1 MQVQEWNMEAPHLMP
16 LQPPLLPERAHVREA
31 QLHSAE
37 ASLWTV
43 VATVQAMERKIDL
56 LATRLLSLEGRS
68 GTAEKKLLDCEKTAM
83 EFGNQLES
91 KWAVL
96 GTLIQEYGLLQRRLE
111 NMENLLKNRN
121 FWVLRLPP
129 GPRGEVPKVPVTFVD
144 IAVYFSAEEWK
155 NLEEWQKELYNNLVK
170 ENYEALLSL
179 DGALSRSEAQPRSER
194 GDGPCVPEP
203 RELEQRELPP
213 DACAESLISTSDILS
228 RIKQEVAFVGEQQQ
242 FPEERGMPPD
252 PCAGADALITAH
264 DFLSWIKQEEEPCVR
279 EPWELPEREMLPPG
293 PGPASEGLLVKTEER
308 CPHAEPPE
316 EVGLPG
322 SSGELLFPGTGFGTA
337 EGQAAVPAAVALPA
351 QHRLGKAAGPEPGP
365 GADSGA
371 VPAAPPGPA
380 EERPHG
386 CAECGKSFSG
396 KKSLRIHQRSH
407 AAERPYPCA
416 ECGKSFNCHS
426 GLVRHQMIHRGERPY
441 KCSECG
447 KCYSRK
453 EHLQNHQRLHTGERP
468 FACAQC
474 GKSFIRKQNLL
485 KHQRIHTGER
495 PYQCPACGRSFR
507 YKESLKDHQRVHG
520 AEPGPPPL
528 PPPGILPPVLQLS
541 RRSSRRREQPSPR
554 PGPAAAGA
562 SPGGEA
568 EEGSDSSVRAPCSG
582 ERAGGSSSAGA
593 FSQVGPISTLGK
605 APISGPGPPA
615 CSSGC
620 AESSPRPRAGRSDTP
635 SCPQSEDG
643 EMADA
648 SGVRSSGPDSAGR
661 EEKPPHPQPALAPR
675 TGAALPLSSVLA
687 AAGGVGALSRQA
699 RRGRALHVGQGRG
712 LPVGVD
718 VDAGVAH
725 AGLQVHE
732 GLLGRAGEEQICG
745 TQRTWPQ
752 LVGTRWPQNRHHSPG
767 SRMISG
773 SESWL
778 ACRKV
783 EATIFSRGVRRG
795 LWSGPPA
802 RFMGRASD
810 PYRALKC
817 RTTFQTSVSVSSL
830 EKLAFL
836 FRPDAGIACE
846 AAAEVEG
853 AQLNL
858 GPHSSLSAPGGNM
871 GLREPEGAAEE
882 GAEARAPEASMAGE
896 AWAGEDLKSRFGTA
910 RGTGAPHRL
919 ARLEGTWEG
928 RKGKGSGGWRQRRG
942 TARAPRLSPARGTRE
957 PPGRRGRGSTTGR
970 GCGKR
975 LGHGTCHGAASQ
987 GASEHLR
994 AGLRVMGTPQGHG
1007 KGLTAMLAVTGKV
1020 LGVMSTSGAQPGPRG
1035 HSTDQALKDRSRG
1048 LGRSEHLKAMVKT
1061 LAKKQALAR
1070 EGPPCAGRHH
1080 VHRVLQL
1087 VEGLEEIRRGGLA
1100 LQVPPQRGQAL
1111 PDLPFRGAGRHGR
1124 QLARVLPLRHGLV
1137 PVRLR
1142 RLRLLPAEQA
1152 GGRGEGHGLGAG
1164 GEAGG
1169 AEAAGDE
1176 PRGNVAPGLRQ
1187 HVQHIQQAG
1196 LPRAALRRQPP
1207 QQPAPVVTSEVTGN
1221 AALQGLGQGGGWR
1234 DEDHPDVGQLDVG
1247 VRLVLGQ
1254 QEEDALAPP
1263 PHGLVEV
1270 PQPLGEERGGQ
1281 AGRAAGAVTPRHLL
1295 QVDAP
1300 QAARPGAVPHG
1311 PQRHLLRA
1319 AGVGAEQQRQ
1329 PLAGA
1334 LALAEGTGRER
1345 HRGLPAGEDLG
1356 GRVAAEEPGQHR
1368 AGPVLRRGLL
1378 RVPFL
1383 RRRLLA
1389 GEAVASAQRSS
1400 AASSAASFPSRL
1412 RLRSGSP
1419 LRCHSLR
1426 MRSLFL
1432 MMRQIWGCDTPKRLA
1447 SSLCDTLGP
1456 SSISSTRTFS
1466 VSDSSFR
1473 SFRGA
1478 AAAPSAVPGERPVQG
1493 RGRWGLPV
1501 TPSPPG
1507 SARPLPQRLQPSSV
1521 PRPSRCRTRSGFCP
1535 TPRPHSAQSSGGSP
1549 GRQRRLSKAGGAA
1562 MNPPLPAAG
1571 GTRKSAGP
1579 AWRHGGERGG
1589 GDTPCSLFTSFPCQS
1604 PAETGARWA
1613 AAVSPGMPRDQAP
1626 GWAGCGPVPDSCSRC
1641 HRGAI
1646 PPVPA
1651 SRSPRA
1657 GPAGAGGLWCSP
1669 DDIGQTR
1676 PGLAARGDGDSSRCG
1691 PVVTPKPPSCSRY
1704 QPGECRSRWR
1714 PGHHRQCEERC
1725 RDGPGASPSSTGCW
1739 RSSFMA
1745 PAPSRP
1751 SGNAA
1756 AAAPGAAPAE
1766 ASPRPGPASRPPRGR
1781 ARRARRAHRRAFPP
1795 QELECMMEPQELGLE
1810 QPLAA
1815 PEQSPGGEAELPAA
1829 EISLTLVTEIQA
1841 VDRKVD
1847 TQAAQLMNLEGRM
1860 RMAETKLIGC
1870 EKTAVEFGNQ
1880 LESKWTAL
1888 GTLIQEYGQLQKRL
1902 ENMENLLKNRNF
1914 WILRLP
1920 PGAKGEVP
1928 KVPVAF
1934 NDASF
1939 NFSEEEWKSLNE
1951 WQKEL
1956 YRHIMKGNYEAVI
1969 SMDAAISKPDLLTR
1983 IEQGEDPNA
1992 EDQEDS
1998 EGGET
2003 PTDPSTEF
2011 FFPGPDDSS
2020 WGKYEETLAES
2031 HEGSEEEESMEVPGT
2046 YEQPCEEEGSE
2057 SLELSRSLTGKWE
2070 EVFSNPEEE
2079 KMQSSSKSQS
2089 GSAPPQRTATGNGLR
2104 RSVRRGRDLARKDP
2118 EEAAA
2123 DKGPYICCECGESF
2137 LDKQLFATHQ
2147 KAHASEE
2154 ACTSLERGE
2163 SFRQKSKAKGQGP
2176 SRSKASKRP
2185 DGEKSSG
2192 FKYGFVRHQV
2202 NNMVERPYTCSQC
2215 KESFSLEVSLI
2226 LHQKLHTGKGDGP
2239 LTCTYCGKD
2248 FRDLSKAIRH
2258 QRIHTG
2264 ERPYQCTECGKSFI
2278 RRDHLLKHWRVH
2290 TGETPYQCPV
2300 CGKHFRYKESLNCHQ
2315 KIHSRNPRPGEDS
2328 QHNLGSAGTQTD
2340 HFCVKKETKQYG
2352 SALDRGCGS
2361 LDRGS
2366 LFGGPHLLSHPC
2378 PSPSPGDHPTCPL
2391 PLPTNQRVSCP
2402 SLCSVSPTSPPKVC
2416 QGCARQ
2422 GRDWGDGIRK
2432 DTVGQDEWNEMGWNW
2447 APEPVRPPRC
2457 PSPLRPAAGA
2467 ERTSERETQTAELSL
2482 TVVAAVQAVERK
2494 VDSHSTRLLDLEGRT
2509 GMAEKKLIDCEK
2521 TAAELGNQ
2529 LESKCAAL
2537 GTLIQEYG
2545 LLQRRLE
2552 NMENLLKNRNFWIL
2566 RLPPGR
2572 KGEVPKVPVT
2582 FDDVSVYFND
2592 KEWEKL
2598 EEWQKELYKNVMKG
2612 NYESLISLDYAISK
2626 PGVLSQI
2633 EQGEESRGRNEQD
2646 LEESEI
2652 ITDATAAGIRVVI
2665 KTEELLPED
2674 SPENPELHGM
2684 SGQSEGSFQSPDEE
2698 AACESPYGSVS
2709 PPRDLPGTSLG
2720 DSSEYGADFSEIQRV
2735 IVHHGGCTE
2744 DGIVI
2749 KTEEEEEEEED
2760 DPDTLEPC
2768 AMFSGRSEAPAFPS
2782 HEAGLGCEAQCS
2794 SKAQPR
2800 SLARVRKPSACERDS
2815 GDMKPASGQQR
2826 NRTRERPYICPEC
2839 GKSFMLKI
2847 NFMIHQRNHL
2857 KEGPYECH
2865 ECDLSFRNKQ
2875 QFLLHQRSHTRRGV
2889 GVPRR
2894 PEHGLKPPARPP
2906 PPGKPYKC
2914 SECESS
2920 FSHKSSLSKHQI
2932 THVGERPFTCGE
2944 CRRSFRLQISL
2955 LMHQRIHA
2963 GKNEMAF
2970 LCPQCGKNF
2979 TRPSHLLRHQR
2990 THTGERPY
2998 QCSQCEKTFSE
3009 KSKLT
3014 NHYRIHTRERP
3025 HACAVCGKGFI
3036 RKHHLLEHQRIHT
3049 GERPYHCT
3057 ECGKNFTQKHHLL
3070 EHQRAHT
3077 GERPYPCT
3085 ECTKCFRYKQSLKY
3099 HLRTHMG
3106 E

>member
-1 MQVQEWNMEAPHLMP
+1 
-16 LQPPLLPERAHVREA
+16 
-31 QLHSAE
+31 
-37 ASLWTV
+37 
-43 VATVQAMERKIDL
+43 
-56 LATRLLSLEGRS
+56 
-68 GTAEKKLLDCEKTAM
+68 
-83 EFGNQLES
+83 
-91 KWAVL
+91 
-96 GTLIQEYGLLQRRLE
+96 
-111 NMENLLKNRN
+111 
-121 FWVLRLPP
+121 
-129 GPRGEVPKVPVTFVD
+129 
-144 IAVYFSAEEWK
+144 
-155 NLEEWQKELYNNLVK
+155 
-170 ENYEALLSL
+170 
-179 DGALSRSEAQPRSER
+179 
-194 GDGPCVPEP
+194 
-203 RELEQRELPP
+203 
-213 DACAESLISTSDILS
+213 
-228 RIKQEVAFVGEQQQ
+228 
-242 FPEERGMPPD
+242 
-252 PCAGADALITAH
+252 
-264 DFLSWIKQEEEPCVR
+264 
-279 EPWELPEREMLPPG
+279 
-293 PGPASEGLLVKTEER
+293 
-308 CPHAEPPE
+308 
-316 EVGLPG
+316 
-322 SSGELLFPGTGFGTA
+322 
-337 EGQAAVPAAVALPA
+337 
-351 QHRLGKAAGPEPGP
+351 
-365 GADSGA
+365 
-371 VPAAPPGPA
+371 
-380 EERPHG
+380 
-386 CAECGKSFSG
+386 
-396 KKSLRIHQRSH
+396 
-407 AAERPYPCA
+407 
-416 ECGKSFNCHS
+416 
-426 GLVRHQMIHRGERPY
+426 
-441 KCSECG
+441 
-447 KCYSRK
+447 
-453 EHLQNHQRLHTGERP
+453 
-468 FACAQC
+468 
-474 GKSFIRKQNLL
+474 
-485 KHQRIHTGER
+485 
-495 PYQCPACGRSFR
+495 
-507 YKESLKDHQRVHG
+507 
-520 AEPGPPPL
+520 
-528 PPPGILPPVLQLS
+528 
-541 RRSSRRREQPSPR
+541 
-554 PGPAAAGA
+554 
-562 SPGGEA
+562 
-568 EEGSDSSVRAPCSG
+568 
-582 ERAGGSSSAGA
+582 
-593 FSQVGPISTLGK
+593 
-605 APISGPGPPA
+605 
-615 CSSGC
+615 
-620 AESSPRPRAGRSDTP
+620 
-635 SCPQSEDG
+635 
-643 EMADA
+643 
-648 SGVRSSGPDSAGR
+648 
-661 EEKPPHPQPALAPR
+661 
-675 TGAALPLSSVLA
+675 
-687 AAGGVGALSRQA
+687 
-699 RRGRALHVGQGRG
+699 
-712 LPVGVD
+712 
-718 VDAGVAH
+718 
-725 AGLQVHE
+725 
-732 GLLGRAGEEQICG
+732 
-745 TQRTWPQ
+745 
-752 LVGTRWPQNRHHSPG
+752 
-767 SRMISG
+767 
-773 SESWL
+773 
-778 ACRKV
+778 
-783 EATIFSRGVRRG
+783 
-795 LWSGPPA
+795 
-802 RFMGRASD
+802 
-810 PYRALKC
+810 
-817 RTTFQTSVSVSSL
+817 
-830 EKLAFL
+830 
-836 FRPDAGIACE
+836 
-846 AAAEVEG
+846 
-853 AQLNL
+853 
-858 GPHSSLSAPGGNM
+858 
-871 GLREPEGAAEE
+871 
-882 GAEARAPEASMAGE
+882 
-896 AWAGEDLKSRFGTA
+896 
-910 RGTGAPHRL
+910 
-919 ARLEGTWEG
+919 
-928 RKGKGSGGWRQRRG
+928 
-942 TARAPRLSPARGTRE
+942 
-957 PPGRRGRGSTTGR
+957 
-970 GCGKR
+970 
-975 LGHGTCHGAASQ
+975 
-987 GASEHLR
+987 
-994 AGLRVMGTPQGHG
+994 
-1007 KGLTAMLAVTGKV
+1007 
-1020 LGVMSTSGAQPGPRG
+1020 
-1035 HSTDQALKDRSRG
+1035 
-1048 LGRSEHLKAMVKT
+1048 
-1061 LAKKQALAR
+1061 
-1070 EGPPCAGRHH
+1070 
-1080 VHRVLQL
+1080 
-1087 VEGLEEIRRGGLA
+1087 
-1100 LQVPPQRGQAL
+1100 
-1111 PDLPFRGAGRHGR
+1111 
-1124 QLARVLPLRHGLV
+1124 
-1137 PVRLR
+1137 
-1142 RLRLLPAEQA
+1142 
-1152 GGRGEGHGLGAG
+1152 
-1164 GEAGG
+1164 
-1169 AEAAGDE
+1169 
-1176 PRGNVAPGLRQ
+1176 
-1187 HVQHIQQAG
+1187 
-1196 LPRAALRRQPP
+1196 
-1207 QQPAPVVTSEVTGN
+1207 
-1221 AALQGLGQGGGWR
+1221 
-1234 DEDHPDVGQLDVG
+1234 
-1247 VRLVLGQ
+1247 
-1254 QEEDALAPP
+1254 
-1263 PHGLVEV
+1263 
-1270 PQPLGEERGGQ
+1270 
-1281 AGRAAGAVTPRHLL
+1281 
-1295 QVDAP
+1295 
-1300 QAARPGAVPHG
+1300 
-1311 PQRHLLRA
+1311 
-1319 AGVGAEQQRQ
+1319 
-1329 PLAGA
+1329 
-1334 LALAEGTGRER
+1334 
-1345 HRGLPAGEDLG
+1345 
-1356 GRVAAEEPGQHR
+1356 
-1368 AGPVLRRGLL
+1368 
-1378 RVPFL
+1378 
-1383 RRRLLA
+1383 
-1389 GEAVASAQRSS
+1389 
-1400 AASSAASFPSRL
+1400 
-1412 RLRSGSP
+1412 
-1419 LRCHSLR
+1419 
-1426 MRSLFL
+1426 
-1432 MMRQIWGCDTPKRLA
+1432 
-1447 SSLCDTLGP
+1447 
-1456 SSISSTRTFS
+1456 
-1466 VSDSSFR
+1466 
-1473 SFRGA
+1473 
-1478 AAAPSAVPGERPVQG
+1478 
-1493 RGRWGLPV
+1493 
-1501 TPSPPG
+1501 
-1507 SARPLPQRLQPSSV
+1507 
-1521 PRPSRCRTRSGFCP
+1521 
-1535 TPRPHSAQSSGGSP
+1535 
-1549 GRQRRLSKAGGAA
+1549 
-1562 MNPPLPAAG
+1562 
-1571 GTRKSAGP
+1571 
-1579 AWRHGGERGG
+1579 
-1589 GDTPCSLFTSFPCQS
+1589 
-1604 PAETGARWA
+1604 
-1613 AAVSPGMPRDQAP
+1613 
-1626 GWAGCGPVPDSCSRC
+1626 
-1641 HRGAI
+1641 
-1646 PPVPA
+1646 
-1651 SRSPRA
+1651 
-1657 GPAGAGGLWCSP
+1657 
-1669 DDIGQTR
+1669 
-1676 PGLAARGDGDSSRCG
+1676 
-1691 PVVTPKPPSCSRY
+1691 
-1704 QPGECRSRWR
+1704 
-1714 PGHHRQCEERC
+1714 
-1725 RDGPGASPSSTGCW
+1725 
-1739 RSSFMA
+1739 
-1745 PAPSRP
+1745 
-1751 SGNAA
+1751 
-1756 AAAPGAAPAE
+1756 
-1766 ASPRPGPASRPPRGR
+1766 
-1781 ARRARRAHRRAFPP
+1781 
-1795 QELECMMEPQELGLE
+1795 MMEPQELGLE

-1815 PEQSPGGEAELPAA
+1815 PEQGPGGEAELPAA

-1969 SMDAAISKPDLLTR
+1969 SMDAAISKPELLTR
-1983 IEQGEDPNA
+1983 IEQGEDPNT

-2011 FFPGPDDSS
+2011 FFPGPDDRS
-2020 WGKYEETLAES
+2020 WGKYEEALAES
-2031 HEGSEEEESMEVPGT
+2031 HEGSEEEENMEVPGT
-2046 YEQPCEEEGSE
+2046 YEQPCDEEGSE

-2070 EVFSNPEEE
+2070 EVFSSPEEE
-2079 KMQSSSKSQS
+2079 MQTSSKSQS

-2104 RSVRRGRDLARKDP
+2104 RSVRRGRDLARKEP

-2340 HFCVKKETKQYG
+2340 HFCVKKETKQY
-2352 SALDRGCGS
+2352 S
-2361 LDRGS
+2361 LILLLAATQE
-2366 LFGGPHLLSHPC
+2366 LF
-2378 PSPSPGDHPTCPL
+2378 
-2391 PLPTNQRVSCP
+2391 QVI
-2402 SLCSVSPTSPPKVC
+2402 VE
-2416 QGCARQ
+2416 Q
-2422 GRDWGDGIRK
+2422 GRTG
-2432 DTVGQDEWNEMGWNW
+2432 M
-2447 APEPVRPPRC
+2447 
-2457 PSPLRPAAGA
+2457 A
-2467 ERTSERETQTAELSL
+2467 EKKLIDCEKTAAELGNQLESKC
-2482 TVVAAVQAVERK
+2482 AALGTLIQEYGLLQRRLENMENLLKNRNFWILRLPPGRKGEVPKAVERK

-2720 DSSEYGADFSEIQRV
+2720 DSSEYGADFNEIQRV
-2735 IVHHGGCTE
+2735 IVHHGSCTE

-2749 KTEEEEEEEED
+2749 KTEEEEEEED
-2760 DPDTLEPC
+2760 DPDALEPC
-2768 AMFSGRSEAPAFPS
+2768 AMFSGRSEAPAFPG

-2800 SLARVRKPSACERDS
+2800 SLARVRKASACDRDS
-2815 GDMKPASGQQR
+2815 GDMKPAGGQQR

-2875 QFLLHQRSHTRRGV
+2875 HPQRSHTRRGV

-3049 GERPYHCT
+3049 GERPYHCS